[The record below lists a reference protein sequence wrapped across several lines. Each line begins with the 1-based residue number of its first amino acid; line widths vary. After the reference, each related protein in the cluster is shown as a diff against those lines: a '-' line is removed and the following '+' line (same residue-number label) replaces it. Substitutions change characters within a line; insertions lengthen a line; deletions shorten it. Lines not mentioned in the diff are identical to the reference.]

1 MDISQV
7 KKYLNR
13 QVSYKGSLYNL
24 VGCIIRRSTKENKF
38 IYQAKLQDSL
48 ATNSLVVCKL
58 DDVEIRSNNNGN

>member
-38 IYQAKLQDSL
+38 IYQAELQDSL
-48 ATNSLVVCKL
+48 ATNS
-58 DDVEIRSNNNGN
+58 

>member
-24 VGCIIRRSTKENKF
+24 VGCIIGRSTKENKF
-38 IYQAKLQDSL
+38 IYQAELQDSL

-58 DDVEIRSNNNGN
+58 DDVEIRSNNNEN

>member
-13 QVSYKGSLYNL
+13 QVVYGGKAYTL

-38 IYQAKLQDSL
+38 IYQAELQDSL
-48 ATNSLVVCKL
+48 AINSLVVCKL
-58 DDVEIRSNNNGN
+58 DDVEIRSNNNEN

>member
-13 QVSYKGSLYNL
+13 QVSYKGSIYNL
-24 VGCIIRRSTKENKF
+24 VGCIIRRSIKENKF
-38 IYQAKLQDSL
+38 IYQAELQDNL

-58 DDVEIRSNNNGN
+58 DDVEIRSNENG